1 MTFRN
6 KTKGRRGAEDFCT
19 ALFDFLCELKIPEQM
34 EDLIEKFRLEGELTH
49 ANEYSQVWNMV
60 MGLMDQIVEVMA
72 GETFGIERFT
82 NILSIGFSEYKI
94 GLVPASIDQVLVG
107 SIERSKSHDVR
118 ALYILGTNDG
128 VFPSRGAKEGII
140 TDDERDK
147 LRTIGVE
154 LAQNTRDK
162 VFDEDFLIYKMP
174 TTPSDYLRISGHSR
188 SGWKTKTFNYYIKD
202 NEDISACKTSNILP
216 LKQMRMC

>member
-1 MTFRN
+1 MYSS
-6 KTKGRRGAEDFCT
+6 
-19 ALFDFLCELKIPEQM
+19 FDFLCELKIPEQM

-107 SIERSKSHDVR
+107 SIERSK
-118 ALYILGTNDG
+118 A
-128 VFPSRGAKEGII
+128 
-140 TDDERDK
+140 
-147 LRTIGVE
+147 
-154 LAQNTRDK
+154 
-162 VFDEDFLIYKMP
+162 M
-174 TTPSDYLRISGHSR
+174 
-188 SGWKTKTFNYYIKD
+188 
-202 NEDISACKTSNILP
+202 
-216 LKQMRMC
+216 M